1 MDVPIPIGWL
11 LGVIGGLAG
20 VIATLAGIIW
30 HSLNARLAAQD
41 KIIEHLKADV
51 ARLVKGCG
59 HRECLWRER

>member
-1 MDVPIPIGWL
+1 MIELPVSWML
-11 LGVIGGLAG
+11 TVIGGLAG

-51 ARLVKGCG
+51 DRMAKGCG
-59 HRECLWRER
+59 MDGCHWKRR